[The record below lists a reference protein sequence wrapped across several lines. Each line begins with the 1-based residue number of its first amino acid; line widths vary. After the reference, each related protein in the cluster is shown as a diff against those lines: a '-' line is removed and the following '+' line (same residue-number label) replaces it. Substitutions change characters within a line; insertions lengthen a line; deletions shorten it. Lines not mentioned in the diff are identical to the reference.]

1 MPNQFFSGANLVR
14 TQEKPC
20 IDTDKKTQWTLSC
33 LHILGD
39 FFKGDHNNMKRI
51 NNKVIVR
58 ALRSREPWMMEH
70 LKSLIFHMDDSSLEK
85 RYHHE
90 RRNSI
95 SLPIIAWEADPPS
108 PALLPRNSNR
118 RKSFNLLY
126 VLNKN
131 SSKKGYDIFGSL
143 KRRLLNSKRWE
154 KSSWILAFSSFS
166 LFQISLHEAGFNPWP
181 IQTQQN

>member
-1 MPNQFFSGANLVR
+1 M
-14 TQEKPC
+14 
-20 IDTDKKTQWTLSC
+20 DTFLSS
-33 LHILGD
+33 HFRW
-39 FFKGDHNNMKRI
+39 FFKGDHNNMNRI
-51 NNKVIVR
+51 SNNKVIVR
-58 ALRSREPWMMEH
+58 TLRSREPWMMEH
-70 LKSLIFHMDDSSLEK
+70 LKSLIFHMDNSSFDK
-85 RYHHE
+85 RCHHE

-108 PALLPRNSNR
+108 PTLIPRNSNR

-154 KSSWILAFSSFS
+154 KSSSIMAFST
-166 LFQISLHEAGFNPWP
+166 LFF
-181 IQTQQN
+181 TFFM